1 MLPWTFLVG
10 KVAGSLITLK
20 MCELAIKLA
29 LLQKTAMS
37 LSGKQNIQ
45 TGGLDSSQDCAVSYL
60 MFFLAY
66 PPS

>member
-1 MLPWTFLVG
+1 M
-10 KVAGSLITLK
+10 ITLK

-29 LLQKTAMS
+29 LLQKTATS
-37 LSGKQNIQ
+37 PSGEQNMQ
-45 TGGLDSSQDCAVSYL
+45 TGEGWVGVGREGLDISQDRVVSYL